1 MNNTEFQI
9 TSITRSI
16 MFSDIGN
23 GREFYHQVMMINAW
37 MQSMGYTIK
46 IKTDNYVYENQ
57 YYRAEFIN
65 NQGKVIK
72 IDYLNNGDF
81 DENVNTIRKFISG
94 VINEVVDDKIDTQTT
109 QLQDIKS
116 TCLTEQQVSSYV
128 DSISKDLP
136 TIGKLI
142 DYLTRLGYNPQL
154 IMNATQHNNERVVYI
169 RSPFTLCSTEYS
181 YDSNAHAI
189 HRFVV
194 IDQHNHNVAVSIADT
209 ITNNNHITITN
220 FADKYEWKRETCKA
234 KDKWKWVNGDGGF
247 HYELPFDKND
257 IPNTYCTLIHHI
269 VEAEQNKVCS
279 ML

>member
-16 MFSDIGN
+16 MFSDTGI

-37 MQSMGYTIK
+37 VQSMGYTINS
-46 IKTDNYVYENQ
+46 DNYVYENQ

-72 IDYLNNGDF
+72 IDYQNNGDF

-94 VINEVVDDKIDTQTT
+94 IINEVVDDKIDTQIT
-109 QLQDIKS
+109 QPQDIKS

-142 DYLTRLGYNPQL
+142 DYLTRLGYNPQV
-154 IMNATQHNNERVVYI
+154 IMSTIQHNNERVVYI
-169 RSPFTLCSTEYS
+169 CSPFTLCSAKYS
-181 YDSNAHAI
+181 YDSNVRSI

-194 IDQHNHNVAVSIADT
+194 IDQHNRNVAVSITNT

-220 FADKYEWKRETCKA
+220 FADKYGWKRITCKA
-234 KDKWKWVNGDGGF
+234 KDKWKWVNGWN

-279 ML
+279 MQ

>member
-1 MNNTEFQI
+1 MTTKELI
-9 TSITRSI
+9 TANIIQDITKSGNLTY
-16 MFSDIGN
+16 FDDIVTRIYNWLYSLGF
-23 GREFYHQVMMINAW
+23 EVAC
-37 MQSMGYTIK
+37 
-46 IKTDNYVYENQ
+46 NQ
-57 YYRAEFIN
+57 YTLTDDTYQRVYN
-65 NQGKVIK
+65 HPKYGTLSVKLDRSSVR
-72 IDYLNNGDF
+72 GDVTKL
-81 DENVNTIRKFISG
+81 VNF
-94 VINEVVDDKIDTQTT
+94 VVNMEEPTT

-154 IMNATQHNNERVVYI
+154 IMDATQHNNERVI
-169 RSPFTLCSTEYS
+169 HICSPFTLCSTKYS
-181 YDSNAHAI
+181 YDSNVHAI

-194 IDQHNHNVAVSIADT
+194 IDQHNRNVAVSIANT
-209 ITNNNHITITN
+209 ITDNNHITITN
-220 FADKYEWKRETCKA
+220 FADKYGWKRETCEA
-234 KDKWKWVNGDGGF
+234 KDKWKWVNGGF

-279 ML
+279 MQ

>member
-1 MNNTEFQI
+1 MTPTEFQI

-37 MQSMGYTIK
+37 VQSMGYT

-154 IMNATQHNNERVVYI
+154 IMDATQHNNERVVHI
-169 RSPFTLCSTEYS
+169 CSPFTLCSTKYS
-181 YDSNAHAI
+181 YDSNVHAI

-194 IDQHNHNVAVSIADT
+194 IDQHNRNVAVSIANT
-209 ITNNNHITITN
+209 ITDNNHITITN
-220 FADKYEWKRETCKA
+220 FADKYGWKRETCEA
-234 KDKWKWVNGDGGF
+234 KDKWKWVNGGF

-279 ML
+279 MQ

>member
-1 MNNTEFQI
+1 MTPTEFQI

-16 MFSDIGN
+16 MFSDTGN

-46 IKTDNYVYENQ
+46 SDNYVYENQ
-57 YYRAEFIN
+57 YYRTEFIN

-94 VINEVVDDKIDTQTT
+94 IINEVVDDKIDTQP
-109 QLQDIKS
+109 QDIKS

-154 IMNATQHNNERVVYI
+154 IMGATQHNNERAVYI
-169 RSPFTLCSTEYS
+169 CSPFTLCSTKYS
-181 YDSNAHAI
+181 YDSNVHAI

-194 IDQHNHNVAVSIADT
+194 IDQHNHNVAVSITDT

-220 FADKYEWKRETCKA
+220 FADKYGWKRETCKA
-234 KDKWKWVNGDGGF
+234 KDKWKWVNGGV

-279 ML
+279 MQ